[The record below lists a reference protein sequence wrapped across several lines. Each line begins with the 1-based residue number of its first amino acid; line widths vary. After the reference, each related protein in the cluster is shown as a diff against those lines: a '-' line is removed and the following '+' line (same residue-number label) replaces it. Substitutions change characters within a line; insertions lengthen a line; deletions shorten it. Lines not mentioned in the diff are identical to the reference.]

1 MKILGLELI
10 QFLAIYGGLVVGTLL
25 SRVEKR
31 FKIEPGV
38 LLLIYLAGFLVA
50 CLMGV

>member
-1 MKILGLELI
+1 M
-10 QFLAIYGGLVVGTLL
+10 QSLAMFGGLVVGVLL
-25 SRVEKR
+25 HRVERR

-38 LLLIYLAGFLVA
+38 LLLVYLAGLLVG